1 MKLNMKIYNKLLLLL
16 IIVIVVIVVAFIL
29 YKVRFLDI
37 EGFNNKL
44 SMPLE
49 ADRWWQSAG
58 VDGTGAVYNIGDD
71 QAYCRKFNTNG
82 NPNFFYSCSFKKDK
96 VPNQQESWDIATMDS
111 TDYSSPP
118 DSYTLVANTGKFQ
131 LTAFTPYA
139 RAIYNNINFPTTTST
154 PAPSQAPSP
163 TQTIYTPTPTQTQ
176 TIYTPSPALTTYAPS
191 PSPSQTTYA
200 PAPTPYTSIFT
211 QANNATLPVTNY
223 AIGQPV
229 VPTYYPTTT
238 TPAPTLLNISIPTQ
252 PTISTSPATSFA
264 IAQSIASLLG
274 ISARRILN
282 LSYDGTL
289 IYGSMNISF
298 TIDEPNFIELH
309 SGELSAADSM
319 NKLKN
324 LMLAN
329 LFNINILGTSV
340 ILNYTTFSVPTL
352 VNTNLHKLPYAK
364 NPIYFNNV
372 ADLDIGK
379 YARNAYDV
387 VPMNASLTQFYTLD
401 MDNNYNVFAKPPQTP
416 HAN

>member
-1 MKLNMKIYNKLLLLL
+1 
-16 IIVIVVIVVAFIL
+16 
-29 YKVRFLDI
+29 
-37 EGFNNKL
+37 
-44 SMPLE
+44 
-49 ADRWWQSAG
+49 
-58 VDGTGAVYNIGDD
+58 
-71 QAYCRKFNTNG
+71 
-82 NPNFFYSCSFKKDK
+82 
-96 VPNQQESWDIATMDS
+96 
-111 TDYSSPP
+111 
-118 DSYTLVANTGKFQ
+118 
-131 LTAFTPYA
+131 
-139 RAIYNNINFPTTTST
+139 
-154 PAPSQAPSP
+154 
-163 TQTIYTPTPTQTQ
+163 
-176 TIYTPSPALTTYAPS
+176 
-191 PSPSQTTYA
+191 
-200 PAPTPYTSIFT
+200 
-211 QANNATLPVTNY
+211 
-223 AIGQPV
+223 
-229 VPTYYPTTT
+229 
-238 TPAPTLLNISIPTQ
+238 
-252 PTISTSPATSFA
+252 
-264 IAQSIASLLG
+264 
-274 ISARRILN
+274 
-282 LSYDGTL
+282 
-289 IYGSMNISF
+289 MNISF